1 MVCGHGIYF
10 LIGKWTVKA
19 KNITVDKMV
28 AVNVIVASGIFARI
42 KGLIGRKSLP
52 QGEALLLDPCNGIH
66 TFGMRFPIDVLF
78 LDRNNAVVAIRKNLV
93 PNRIT
98 PLFFAAKSTLE
109 LPAGIVEATATKA
122 GDEIE
127 IS

>member
-1 MVCGHGIYF
+1 M
-10 LIGKWTVKA
+10 VKA
-19 KNITVDKMV
+19 ENITAGRMV
-28 AVNVIVASGIFARI
+28 AVNVFVAAGIFARI

-52 QGEALLLDPCNGIH
+52 QGDALLLDPCNGIH

-78 LDRNNAVVAIRKNLV
+78 LDRNNVVVAIRKNLV

-127 IS
+127 IA